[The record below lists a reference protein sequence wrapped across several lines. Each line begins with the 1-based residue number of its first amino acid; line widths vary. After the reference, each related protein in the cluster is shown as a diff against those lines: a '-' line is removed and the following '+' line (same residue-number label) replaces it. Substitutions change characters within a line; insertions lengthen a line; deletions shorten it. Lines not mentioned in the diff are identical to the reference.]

1 MRPSRLRRSLGATR
15 NKSSQ
20 NELVRIAELLDL
32 VDEFLRS
39 GNGVAERVSPTT
51 FAPPDAT
58 TPNRKTGP
66 DNARAGREAT
76 SRGRVTHKIEAN
88 YHDGVLRLAIPVA
101 EKAKPRRIEISH
113 DAEGTAIN
121 A

>member
-1 MRPSRLRRSLGATR
+1 MRLSRLRRSLGATR

-51 FAPPDAT
+51 F
-58 TPNRKTGP
+58 TPQTRPHQT
-66 DNARAGREAT
+66 ARPGRTMLEL
-76 SRGRVTHKIEAN
+76 G
-88 YHDGVLRLAIPVA
+88 G
-101 EKAKPRRIEISH
+101 KPRRE
-113 DAEGTAIN
+113 DA
-121 A
+121 

>member
-51 FAPPDAT
+51 FTPPRRDHT
-58 TPNRKTGP
+58 KPQ
-66 DNARAGREAT
+66 DRAGQCSSWAG
-76 SRGRVTHKIEAN
+76 SRV
-88 YHDGVLRLAIPVA
+88 V
-101 EKAKPRRIEISH
+101 
-113 DAEGTAIN
+113 
-121 A
+121 

>member
-39 GNGVAERVSPTT
+39 GNGVAER
-51 FAPPDAT
+51 
-58 TPNRKTGP
+58 
-66 DNARAGREAT
+66 ARRLPSHPQTRPHQTARPGRTMLEL
-76 SRGRVTHKIEAN
+76 G
-88 YHDGVLRLAIPVA
+88 G
-101 EKAKPRRIEISH
+101 KPCCLTRTRSCCL
-113 DAEGTAIN
+113 
-121 A
+121 

>member
-51 FAPPDAT
+51 FTPPDAT

-76 SRGRVTHKIEAN
+76 SRGRVTHF
-88 YHDGVLRLAIPVA
+88 RW
-101 EKAKPRRIEISH
+101 RRRRRSTLQSE
-113 DAEGTAIN
+113 
-121 A
+121 

>member
-39 GNGVAERVSPTT
+39 GNGVAERSPTT
-51 FAPPDAT
+51 FTPPDAT

-66 DNARAGREAT
+66 DNARTGREA
-76 SRGRVTHKIEAN
+76 
-88 YHDGVLRLAIPVA
+88 VLF
-101 EKAKPRRIEISH
+101 
-113 DAEGTAIN
+113 N
-121 A
+121 